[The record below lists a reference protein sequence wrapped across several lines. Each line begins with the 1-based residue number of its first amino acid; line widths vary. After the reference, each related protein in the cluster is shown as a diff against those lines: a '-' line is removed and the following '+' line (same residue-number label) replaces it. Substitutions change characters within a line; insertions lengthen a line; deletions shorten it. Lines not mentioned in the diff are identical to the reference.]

1 MMQNSQFMSAK
12 VLEKLLNG
20 ANLGK
25 SFDAVFESNKNDN
38 IEIQEAQIKALTYG
52 SVRFLGKSRFIINQ
66 LVRNKIENKMVECL
80 IHIALYQ
87 LSQEKFNNFTIV
99 NQAVDA
105 AKKIDFRKS
114 KFVNAVLRNYLRG
127 RDDLDKKL
135 DQDPIA
141 KYSYQNWWINKVKN
155 EFENDWEGIL
165 EIGNTHPPLTLR
177 VNKRKVNIEKYSKTL
192 LKEGL
197 EHKIISNT
205 GLIIKN
211 PLNINDIPGFS
222 EGNISVQDFGAQI
235 ATELLNI
242 KKGQKILDA
251 CAAPGGKTCSI
262 LEYEDVD
269 VTALENDEIRVD
281 KISGNLKRLEL
292 NANVIHGSLSNN
304 NLWWDG
310 EYFDRILLD
319 VPCSASGIVR
329 RHVDIKWLRQ
339 MNDLKKFSEMQYLL
353 LKSAW
358 PLLKTGGKLLYV
370 TCSIFSNENRDVIE
384 RFKKEFL
391 DVKENDITYPSNT
404 KYIKNQLVPSENH
417 DGLFYALLQKN

>member
-1 MMQNSQFMSAK
+1 MQNSQLMSAK

-20 ANLGK
+20 SNLDK
-25 SFDAVFESNKNDN
+25 SFDAVFNSSKSKSID
-38 IEIQEAQIKALTYG
+38 IQESQIKALTYG
-52 SVRFLGKSRFIINQ
+52 SVRFLGKSRFIIDQ
-66 LVRNKIENKMVECL
+66 LVKNKIENRTVECL

-114 KFVNAVLRNYLRG
+114 KFVNAILRNYLRSK
-127 RDDLDKKL
+127 DDLHAL
-135 DQDPIA
+135 LNQEQVA
-141 KYSYQNWWINKVKN
+141 KYSYQNWWINKVKI
-155 EFENDWEGIL
+155 EFKNDWEEIL
-165 EIGNTHPPLTLR
+165 EIGNQHPPLTLR
-177 VNKRKVNIEKYSKTL
+177 INKRKINIEKYSETL
-192 LKEGL
+192 INNGL
-197 EHKIISNT
+197 EHQIISNT

-211 PLNINDIPGFS
+211 PLNINDIPGFL

-235 ATELLNI
+235 ATELLDI
-242 KKGQKILDA
+242 KRDQKILDA
-251 CAAPGGKTCSI
+251 CAAPGGKTCNI
-262 LEYEDVD
+262 VEYANVD
-269 VTALENDEIRVD
+269 VTALEIDEIRAKKIVD
-281 KISGNLKRLEL
+281 NLRRLEL
-292 NANVIHGSLSNN
+292 NANVIHGELCND

-310 EYFDRILLD
+310 EHFDRILLD

-358 PLLKTGGKLLYV
+358 PLLKCGGKLLYV

-384 RFKKEFL
+384 RFKKDFIDANEIEL
-391 DVKENDITYPSNT
+391 IYPNNI
-404 KYIKNQLVPSENH
+404 KHIKNQLIPSENH
-417 DGLFYALLQKN
+417 DGLFYALLEKN

>member
-1 MMQNSQFMSAK
+1 MQNSQLMSAK

-20 ANLGK
+20 SNLDK
-25 SFDAVFESNKNDN
+25 SFDAVFNSSKSKSID
-38 IEIQEAQIKALTYG
+38 IQESQIKALTYG
-52 SVRFLGKSRFIINQ
+52 SVRFLGKSRFIIDQ
-66 LVRNKIENKMVECL
+66 LVKNKIENRTVECL

-114 KFVNAVLRNYLRG
+114 KFVNAILRNYLRSK
-127 RDDLDKKL
+127 DDLHAL
-135 DQDPIA
+135 LNQEQVA
-141 KYSYQNWWINKVKN
+141 KYSYQNWWINKVKIG
-155 EFENDWEGIL
+155 FKNDWEEIL
-165 EIGNTHPPLTLR
+165 EIGNQHPPLTLR
-177 VNKRKVNIEKYSKTL
+177 INKRKINIEKYSETL
-192 LKEGL
+192 INNGL
-197 EHKIISNT
+197 EHQIISNT

-211 PLNINDIPGFS
+211 PLNINDIPGFL

-235 ATELLNI
+235 ATELLDI
-242 KKGQKILDA
+242 KRDQKILDA
-251 CAAPGGKTCSI
+251 CAAPGGKTCNI
-262 LEYEDVD
+262 VEYANVD
-269 VTALENDEIRVD
+269 VTALEIDEIRAKKIVD
-281 KISGNLKRLEL
+281 NLRRLEL
-292 NANVIHGSLSNN
+292 NANVIHGELCND

-310 EYFDRILLD
+310 EHFDRILLD

-358 PLLKTGGKLLYV
+358 PLLKCGGKLLYV

-384 RFKKEFL
+384 RFKKEFIDANEIEL
-391 DVKENDITYPSNT
+391 IYPDNI
-404 KYIKNQLVPSENH
+404 KHIKNQLIPSENH
-417 DGLFYALLQKN
+417 DGLFYALLEKN

>member
-1 MMQNSQFMSAK
+1 MPR
-12 VLEKLLNG
+12 E
-20 ANLGK
+20 
-25 SFDAVFESNKNDN
+25 
-38 IEIQEAQIKALTYG
+38 
-52 SVRFLGKSRFIINQ
+52 
-66 LVRNKIENKMVECL
+66 
-80 IHIALYQ
+80 
-87 LSQEKFNNFTIV
+87 V
-99 NQAVDA
+99 NQ
-105 AKKIDFRKS
+105 
-114 KFVNAVLRNYLRG
+114 
-127 RDDLDKKL
+127 
-135 DQDPIA
+135 P
-141 KYSYQNWWINKVKN
+141 
-155 EFENDWEGIL
+155 
-165 EIGNTHPPLTLR
+165 TPPLSHAAG
-177 VNKRKVNIEKYSKTL
+177 K
-192 LKEGL
+192 
-197 EHKIISNT
+197 SNT

-211 PLNINDIPGFS
+211 PLNINDIPGFL
-222 EGNISVQDFGAQI
+222 EGQISVQDFGAQI
-235 ATELLNI
+235 AAELLDI
-242 KKGQKILDA
+242 EKGQKILDA

-281 KISGNLKRLEL
+281 KISSNLKRLEL

-391 DVKENDITYPSNT
+391 DVKENDITYPNNT

>member
-1 MMQNSQFMSAK
+1 MQNSQLMSAK

-20 ANLGK
+20 SNLDK
-25 SFDAVFESNKNDN
+25 SFDAVFNSSKSKSID
-38 IEIQEAQIKALTYG
+38 IQESQIKALTYG
-52 SVRFLGKSRFIINQ
+52 SVRFLGKSRFIIDQ
-66 LVRNKIENKMVECL
+66 LVKNKIENRTVECL

-114 KFVNAVLRNYLRG
+114 KFVNAILRNYLRSK
-127 RDDLDKKL
+127 DDLHAL
-135 DQDPIA
+135 LNQEQVA
-141 KYSYQNWWINKVKN
+141 KYSYQNWWINKVKI
-155 EFENDWEGIL
+155 EFKNDWEEIL
-165 EIGNTHPPLTLR
+165 EIGNQHPPLTLR
-177 VNKRKVNIEKYSKTL
+177 INKRNINIEKYSETL
-192 LKEGL
+192 INNGL
-197 EHKIISNT
+197 EHQIISNT

-211 PLNINDIPGFS
+211 PLNINDIPGFL

-235 ATELLNI
+235 ATELLDI
-242 KKGQKILDA
+242 KRKQKILDA
-251 CAAPGGKTCSI
+251 CAAPGGKTCNI
-262 LEYEDVD
+262 VEYANVD
-269 VTALENDEIRVD
+269 VTALEIDEIRAKKIVD
-281 KISGNLKRLEL
+281 NLRRLEL
-292 NANVIHGSLSNN
+292 NANVIHGELCND

-310 EYFDRILLD
+310 EHFDRILLD

-358 PLLKTGGKLLYV
+358 PLLKCGGKLLYV

-384 RFKKEFL
+384 RFKKEFI
-391 DVKENDITYPSNT
+391 DVNEIELVYPNNI
-404 KYIKNQLVPSENH
+404 KHIKNQLIPSENH
-417 DGLFYALLQKN
+417 DGLFYALLEKN